1 MLKNHFFIFGINMG
15 KGTSIALIAIGL
27 LMFLFF
33 GLGGLGALFITTSY
47 MRYMGEPEEHQ

>member
-1 MLKNHFFIFGINMG
+1 MG